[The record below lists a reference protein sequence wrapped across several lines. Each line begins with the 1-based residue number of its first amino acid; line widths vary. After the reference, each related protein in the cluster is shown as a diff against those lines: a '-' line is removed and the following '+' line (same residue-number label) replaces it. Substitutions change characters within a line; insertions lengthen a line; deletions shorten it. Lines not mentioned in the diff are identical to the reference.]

1 MPTAHERTG
10 YQQSENGMLQSGM
23 YACPSVYLVYPP
35 DRTGRRP
42 NQHTLLQYT
51 SLTDRRYHENLRLI
65 QQQQYNNAQF
75 SRDTQHTGRTD
86 GGYPSIIDDTSGQN
100 SRHAELHSKD
110 QITKVSQVEKLNDK
124 TSKTKG
130 STDPEAQPCPSKPP
144 TLAYR
149 PDQSEVF
156 RTKWGLTS
164 RLTQLRYA
172 WKGLPSVVAITWFGG
187 STGAPRVKTF
197 VAWNVS
203 GASAF

>member
-65 QQQQYNNAQF
+65 QQQQYSNAQF

-86 GGYPSIIDDTSGQN
+86 GGYPSIIDDTSGQK

-130 STDPEAQPCPSKPP
+130 STVKADSPNEKL
-144 TLAYR
+144 TLLWICCQNCYL
-149 PDQSEVF
+149 PGPYSSLYPQCL
-156 RTKWGLTS
+156 GCNTS
-164 RLTQLRYA
+164 RCSRCIEMLVQESPILE
-172 WKGLPSVVAITWFGG
+172 
-187 STGAPRVKTF
+187 
-197 VAWNVS
+197 
-203 GASAF
+203 